1 MNDELLQI
9 PKRIKEL
16 REILEISITEM
27 AEKLNISHDEY
38 EKYESGEKDIPV
50 SALYAIAAAL
60 GTDCTVLMTGESPRM
75 DRYSGYYIESLA
87 FNFKNRQMEPMLV
100 TLEEQETE
108 PALVMH
114 SGQEFNLVLEGKVKV
129 TVGKNSF
136 ILKNWFNVIVV
147 FTD

>member
-75 DRYSGYYIESLA
+75 DSYTIVRRGDGVRVDRYSGYYIESLA
-87 FNFKNRQMEPMLV
+87 LTSRTARWSRCSSRSKSRRPSPRSLC
-100 TLEEQETE
+100 T
-108 PALVMH
+108 PARSSTSSLRAR
-114 SGQEFNLVLEGKVKV
+114 SR
-129 TVGKNSF
+129 
-136 ILKNWFNVIVV
+136 
-147 FTD
+147 